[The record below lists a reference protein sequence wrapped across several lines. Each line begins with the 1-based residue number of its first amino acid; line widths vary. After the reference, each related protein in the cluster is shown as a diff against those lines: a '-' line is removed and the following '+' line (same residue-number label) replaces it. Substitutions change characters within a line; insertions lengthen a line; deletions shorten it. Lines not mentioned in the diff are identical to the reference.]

1 MQVYGDAWKPILDRH
16 NAFQWDLDAWRST
29 WHSVCSP
36 LNSSLSN
43 RETSHLIPS
52 IRTNYNHDFNVFVV
66 SEVSSNIIAHT
77 WRAFEFERAVWTS
90 LGEWKYFIW
99 KANND
104 DVTRGFFNKYCF
116 LIEQTL
122 VMSSLYETP
131 IGDVIT
137 LYFLVLKCLHQFSCS
152 SHQKQGSPNTINIFR
167 LLLTENFGIL
177 QMNQVEV
184 CILSCK
190 MASPKNKSADWP
202 LNYHKTV

>member
-1 MQVYGDAWKPILDRH
+1 MFTWRQNVAEINDR
-16 NAFQWDLDAWRST
+16 
-29 WHSVCSP
+29 
-36 LNSSLSN
+36 
-43 RETSHLIPS
+43 
-52 IRTNYNHDFNVFVV
+52 
-66 SEVSSNIIAHT
+66 T

-116 LIEQTL
+116 LIGQTL

-152 SHQKQGSPNTINIFR
+152 SHQKQGSPSTINVY
-167 LLLTENFGIL
+167 N
-177 QMNQVEV
+177 
-184 CILSCK
+184 
-190 MASPKNKSADWP
+190 
-202 LNYHKTV
+202 